1 MKIAMPKRLF
11 GCIILFSLVLMAAG
25 GGMADEPSRVVIVP
39 FKVHADRDLTFLQ
52 EGILE
57 MLTSRL
63 SWENKVVVV
72 SREDTNEAIK
82 DLPMPLN
89 EEAARTIGARLQ
101 ASHVLFG
108 SLTMFG
114 SSVSLD
120 GKMVDVYQ
128 RRPTLTFFKQS
139 DEIDKVIPQVNLFA
153 SEIQEKVF
161 GRPVAV
167 PQPVAPTPETPDI
180 FAHPEKLLG
189 QEPGDQAAVSDDK
202 PAPAGVGGFVES
214 GVQAPPAMVSPEL
227 WKSQNFNTVIKGIAL
242 GDVDGDR
249 KTEVVFISDRR
260 IYVHRHERQYLS
272 KIWEED
278 GKRNQ
283 RFIGVD
289 VADVNGNGRSEIFV
303 TSIKGTGERLDSF
316 VLEWNGDDFVRVSD
330 DNPWYYRVINVPDL
344 GPVLLGQKR
353 RMDQLFADGVYQL
366 TWRDGEYGPE
376 ERLALP
382 EGINIFG
389 FALGDVMNNGEQ
401 MIAAFDGGDHICL
414 FSLSGEERWK
424 SDERYG
430 GNMNYLAF
438 SSSSADDMVDRLY
451 LPQRIFISDLDNDGK
466 NEVIVC
472 SNEGPL
478 GRLFARFRQFKSGHV
493 ASLSWN
499 DLKLTLNRRTAESSG
514 YISDFAIGDFD
525 HDGGDE
531 VVAAHVGKQGTGLTS
546 AGSSIIAYETPERS
560 SSAH

>member
-1 MKIAMPKRLF
+1 LALKTENRNRLF
-11 GCIILFSLVLMAAG
+11 GFIILFSFVLIAIAAG

-39 FKVHADRDLTFLQ
+39 FKMNADRDLSFLQ
-52 EGILE
+52 EGILD

-72 SREDTNEAIK
+72 AREDTNEAIK
-82 DLPMPLN
+82 DLSVPLN
-89 EEAARTIGARLQ
+89 EEIARTIGAKLQ

-120 GKMVDVYQ
+120 GKMVDVLQ
-128 RRPTLTFFKQS
+128 KRPTVTFFKQS
-139 DEIDKVIPQVNLFA
+139 KEADEVIPEINLFA
-153 SEIQEKVF
+153 TEIQEKVF

-167 PQPVAPTPETPDI
+167 PQPVAPTPEPPGI
-180 FAHPEKLLG
+180 FAHPEKLLT
-189 QEPGDQAAVSDDK
+189 EKPGDQAAVSEDK
-202 PAPAGVGGFVES
+202 PAPADVGGFVKS
-214 GVQAPPAMVSPEL
+214 DAQAPPAMVSPEF
-227 WKSQNFNTVIKGIAL
+227 WKSQNIETVIKGIAL

-260 IYVHRHERQYLS
+260 IYVHRHERQRLS

-303 TSIKGTGERLDSF
+303 TSIKGSE
-316 VLEWNGDDFVRVSD
+316 GD
-330 DNPWYYRVINVPDL
+330 PWYYRMINVPDL
-344 GPVLLGQKR
+344 GLVLLGQKR
-353 RMDQLFADGVYQL
+353 RIDDLFADGVYQL

-401 MIAAFDGGDHICL
+401 MIAAFDGGDHIRL
-414 FSLSGEERWK
+414 FTLSGEERWK
-424 SDERYG
+424 SDEPYG
-430 GNMNYLAF
+430 GSMNYLAF
-438 SSSSADDMVDRLY
+438 SSSSADDMVDRFY
-451 LPQRIFISDLDNDGK
+451 LPQRIFITDPDNDGK

-478 GRLFARFRQFKSGHV
+478 GRLFARFRRFNSGHV
-493 ASLSWN
+493 GSLSWN
-499 DLKLTLNRRTAESSG
+499 NLKLTQNRRTAEVSG

-531 VVAAHVGKQGTGLTS
+531 VVIAHVGKQGTALTS

-560 SSAH
+560 SSAY